1 MGPAVATIITI
12 CHGLVQCIRAPCI
25 LCSVSTHTDYVS
37 TFVLVISGKSD
48 LVSALVLHHT
58 RETMALSRRATALLV
73 CDIQDRFKSAI
84 YKFGAMS
91 TTSARMIRFAKV
103 VL

>member
-1 MGPAVATIITI
+1 MY
-12 CHGLVQCIRAPCI
+12 L
-25 LCSVSTHTDYVS
+25 LSCS
-37 TFVLVISGKSD
+37 LISGKSD
-48 LVSALVLHHT
+48 RVSALVLHHT
-58 RETMALSRRATALLV
+58 SEIMALSRRATALLV

-91 TTSARMIRFAKV
+91 ATSARVIRFAKV